1 MLITTAG
8 QSKMNT
14 CLSVYLCSYP
24 NSHESCHKVLGYGSW
39 NNADTGRTI
48 QLMFIS
54 VGEIQWSHWAPKNL
68 LNSWQPHTQ
77 QTPEFTQSGTKKG
90 RKKLFFFLNTK
101 TITQQ
106 VGSSIGISTPWIIAV
121 AEVHYQADPAN
132 RLQQFN
138 Q

>member
-90 RKKLFFFLNTK
+90 RKKLFFFFKYKN
-101 TITQQ
+101 
-106 VGSSIGISTPWIIAV
+106 
-121 AEVHYQADPAN
+121 HYTAGGQLHRNKHSMNYCGCRGTLPGWPS
-132 RLQQFN
+132 
-138 Q
+138 